1 MVDYTRRKFVK
12 TAGAGA
18 VAVSVA
24 GCSGNSGDGGDES
37 SGGDDSGGS
46 TESGSS
52 DGGSDFPPSSLT
64 FVNAYSEGG
73 GVDTNFRQI
82 QPYFENYLE
91 ANFNI
96 EYRSGAGTR
105 VAANTVAQ
113 DDELMRIGGT
123 LSPATPATV
132 AFDEAQADTD
142 PQFSLDDLRPLGTL
156 SSEAAIIRV
165 REDEDRFRTV
175 QELVDYAGSNP
186 GELTVGAS
194 APTNRN
200 MLSIIQLMEET
211 NIDLTLVPF
220 EGGGPTQT
228 ALLQGEIDVA
238 ARSVYNSAGI
248 ADESH
253 CLCIY
258 SEENP
263 EPGLTNEAP
272 SINDELGTDINY
284 APTAGTQFYY
294 VSAAA
299 ADEYPDRYDHVQQ
312 AFKSAHEDEEYRS
325 DLEEIGESGKLV
337 FNGPDETEEILR
349 SSYETYQEFVPLFEQ
364 YVQN

>member
-1 MVDYTRRKFVK
+1 MVDHTRRRFVK

-18 VAVSVA
+18 VAVSLA
-24 GCSGNSGDGGDES
+24 GCSGNGGDGGDGS
-37 SGGDDSGGS
+37 DGSDGSDGGNGGDDY
-46 TESGSS
+46 
-52 DGGSDFPPSSLT
+52 PPSSLT

-82 QPYFENYLE
+82 QTYFEDYLD

-113 DDELMRIGGT
+113 DEELMRIGGT
-123 LSPATPATV
+123 LSPATPATI
-132 AFDEAQADTD
+132 AFDEAQDDTE
-142 PQFSLDDLRPLGTL
+142 PEFTLDDLRPLGTL

-165 REDEDRFRTV
+165 REDEDRFRTI
-175 QELVDYAGSNP
+175 QELVDYADENP

-200 MLSIIQLMEET
+200 MLSIIMLMEET
-211 NIDLTLVPF
+211 GIDLTLVPF

-238 ARSVYNSAGI
+238 ARSVYNSASI

-253 CLCIY
+253 CLCVY
-258 SEENP
+258 AEENP
-263 EPGLTNEAP
+263 EPDLTNDAP
-272 SINDELGTDINY
+272 PINEELGTDINY
-284 APTAGTQFYY
+284 APTAGTQFYF

-299 ADEYPDRYDHVQQ
+299 AEEYPDRYDHVQQ
-312 AFKSAHEDEEYRS
+312 AFQSAHEDEEYRA
-325 DLEEIGESGKLV
+325 DLEEIGELGKLV
-337 FNGPDETEEILR
+337 WNSPDETEEILQ
-349 SSYETYQEFVPLFEQ
+349 SSYETYQEFVPLFEE